1 VLSNFGSDDADT
13 DTNGDGTVDVND
25 LLSVLSN
32 FGGDVAAA
40 NCGGGGGL
48 AGGNDGSAVN
58 CCGGGGSCG
67 FMHCPA
73 LVSSPASQP
82 RARTRAPLLPRFLS
96 TFRHGAGR
104 WRGRLHPAVEHA
116 QRHEL

>member
-1 VLSNFGSDDADT
+1 MDTNGDGSVDVNDLLGVLSNFGSSDADT

-25 LLSVLSN
+25 LLGVLSN

-48 AGGNDGSAVN
+48 AGGDDGSAVN

-67 FMHCPA
+67 FSHCPA
-73 LVSSPASQP
+73 LVSRPASQP

-104 WRGRLHPAVEHA
+104 W
-116 QRHEL
+116 